1 MFEGLEQQFP
11 QAFALAQRI
20 PNPRV
25 ARAPL
30 LWSVLA
36 AFGAAFF
43 VSAAILV
50 VFTLFARFFGLPT
63 MWVGGLALVGATAT
77 ALAVAYTSGGRNAVV
92 ICAAILVI
100 EHVLSLPGTMR
111 FCLAILSEA
120 SFCSPVSYVL
130 GVWPEAVGAALAY
143 RLVHWWRVA
152 EGDANPLFEA
162 VGALAVAQ
170 QLVAGILAAL
180 LATASP
186 FESGLL
192 VLLAAVAGGVA
203 CGQTILRRVVEP
215 RQWGTLGIIG
225 LVVLGIWLVVG
236 VPSFVGQVGI
246 GGAINIGGLNLIGF
260 ASPLVGVGIAAI
272 VLYMAAARKLSA
284 TTGQAPQSG

>member
-1 MFEGLEQQFP
+1 MFDGLQRQFP

-36 AFGAAFF
+36 AFGTAFF
-43 VSAAILV
+43 VSVAIV
-50 VFTLFARFFGLPT
+50 VVLTLFARLFGLPT
-63 MWVGGLALVGATAT
+63 EWVGGVAMVGATAT
-77 ALAVAYTSGGRNAVV
+77 ALGVAYTSGGRDAVL
-92 ICAAILVI
+92 ICAGIFVL
-100 EHVLSLPGTMR
+100 EHVLSLMGTMR
-111 FCLAILSEA
+111 FCLAIVSDA
-120 SFCSPVSYVL
+120 PFCSPLSYVL
-130 GVWPEAVGAALAY
+130 GLWPRVLGVALAY
-143 RLVHWWRVA
+143 RLVNWWRVA

-162 VGALAVAQ
+162 AGALALAQSVVAS
-170 QLVAGILAAL
+170 ILGAL
-180 LATASP
+180 LVSTSQ

-203 CGQTILRRVVEP
+203 CGRVILRRVPEP
-215 RQWGTLGIIG
+215 RHWGTLGIIA
-225 LVVLGIWLVVG
+225 LVVSGIWLLVG

-246 GGAINIGGLNLIGF
+246 GGVIAVGGLNLIGF
-260 ASPLVGVGIAAI
+260 AAPLVEVGIAAL

-284 TTGQAPQSG
+284 TPGQMPPSV